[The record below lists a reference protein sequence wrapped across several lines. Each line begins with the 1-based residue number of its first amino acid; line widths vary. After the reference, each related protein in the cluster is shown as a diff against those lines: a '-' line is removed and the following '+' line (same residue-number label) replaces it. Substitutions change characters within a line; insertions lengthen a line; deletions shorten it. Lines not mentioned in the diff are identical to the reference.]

1 MTIRGRA
8 QKRRAGDESRGREQ
22 NTHMRRLLFVAP
34 VLACV
39 TLAGCTG
46 GGASSGAGPKGPAA
60 SPAARPSSPAAR
72 PSGPA
77 GSPGNPQVFSCAE
90 ESFLAGPVPKMP
102 EPGDLTVG
110 PLVIIDGNKV
120 ANADPAGWGDHGSYK
135 IPFFVPRGTTVTVT
149 IDPPARGHVV
159 IDSPYAHRVTAATYR
174 PCSQVTGFFA
184 QGFAFTN
191 GQIRGCVPLEVR
203 VGGQARVQRVTLS
216 LFAGSCAAG

>member
-8 QKRRAGDESRGREQ
+8 QKWRAGDESRGREQ
-22 NTHMRRLLFVAP
+22 NAHMRRLLFLAP
-34 VLACV
+34 ILACV

-46 GGASSGAGPKGPAA
+46 GTGSS
-60 SPAARPSSPAAR
+60 AARHAAPTTRPATGPAAR

-77 GSPGNPQVFSCAE
+77 GSPGNPQVVSCAE

-102 EPGDLTVG
+102 QPGDLTVG

-135 IPFFVPRGTTVTVT
+135 IPFFVPRRTMVTVT

-159 IDSPYAHRVTAATYR
+159 IDAPYAHRVTAATYR

-184 QGFAFTN
+184 QGFAFTD
-191 GQIRGCVPLEVR
+191 GRIRGCVPLEVR
-203 VGGQARVQRVTLS
+203 VAGQARVHRVTLS
-216 LFAGSCAAG
+216 LFAGACSG

>member
-1 MTIRGRA
+1 
-8 QKRRAGDESRGREQ
+8 
-22 NTHMRRLLFVAP
+22 MRRLLFVAP

-46 GGASSGAGPKGPAA
+46 GGASSGARPTGPAT
-60 SPAARPSSPAAR
+60 SPAARPSNPAAR

-90 ESFLAGPVPKMP
+90 ESFLAGPVRKTP
-102 EPGDLTVG
+102 EPGDLTAG

-174 PCSQVTGFFA
+174 PCANVTGFFA

-203 VGGQARVQRVTLS
+203 VGDQARVQRVTLS
-216 LFAGSCAAG
+216 LFAGSCAA

>member
-1 MTIRGRA
+1 MG
-8 QKRRAGDESRGREQ
+8 
-22 NTHMRRLLFVAP
+22 RRLLVMAP
-34 VLACV
+34 MLAALACL

-46 GGASSGAGPKGPAA
+46 GAAPDAARHAGPAA
-60 SPAARPSSPAAR
+60 KPVTR

-77 GSPGNPQVFSCAE
+77 GSPGNPQVFSCSE
-90 ESFLAGPVPKMP
+90 ESFLPGPMPKMP
-102 EPGDLTVG
+102 GHGDLAVG

-120 ANADPAGWGDHGSYK
+120 ANADPAGWGQHGNYK
-135 IPFFVPRGTTVTVT
+135 IPFFVPRGSTVTVT

-159 IDSPYAHRVTAATYR
+159 IDNPYAHRVTAATYR
-174 PCSQVTGFFA
+174 PCTNVTGFFA

-216 LFAGSCAAG
+216 LFAGSCAA